1 MRVKSMIYVEG
12 GTKRQ
17 RELAE
22 NMTTFLFHKFNMY
35 PDVEIAF
42 KRLTNDPAVGA
53 VVELDDEYHIEI
65 KRSLRQR
72 DMLVTLAHELV
83 HVKQYERGELT
94 QTTNAGIDYW
104 DRPSEIEA
112 HKLEAVL
119 FDEWVKV
126 NQLENTKWVQDG
138 SANTTV

>member
-1 MRVKSMIYVEG
+1 MIYFEG

-22 NMTTFLFHKFNMY
+22 DMAIFLFRKFNMY

-42 KRLTNDPAVGA
+42 KRLTNDPAAGA
-53 VVELDDEYHIEI
+53 VVALDDEYLIEI

-112 HKLEAVL
+112 HELEAVL

-126 NQLENTKWVQDG
+126 NQLENTKWAQDG